1 MTANTTGDNNRMK
14 ADDLQEKFRQQGFL
28 ARRLFAVFTT
38 PRNGLA
44 PVLQNLEA
52 HLRYQVELEHKGL
65 MFAAGPLL
73 TDDGEY
79 GEGEGMFVYR
89 VASLAEARS
98 IAQADPM
105 HSSGARS
112 FRIRPWIL
120 NEGKITIS
128 ADFSTGKFE
137 VV

>member
-1 MTANTTGDNNRMK
+1 MTSSSPTNDRIK
-14 ADDLQEKFRQQGFL
+14 ADDLVQKFKEQGFL

-38 PRNGLA
+38 PVNGLS
-44 PVLQNLEA
+44 PVMQNLQA
-52 HLRYQVELEHKGL
+52 HLRYQVELEHKGV

-79 GEGEGMFVYR
+79 GEGEGMFIYR
-89 VASLAEARS
+89 ASSLAEAQS
-98 IAQADPM
+98 IAEADPM

-128 ADFSTGKFE
+128 ADLSTGKFE
-137 VV
+137 VF